1 MKTILMAG
9 GFGTRLRPLTIKIPK
24 PMVPIANKP
33 IMLHVINLLKRHLL
47 KDISV
52 LLFFQHDII
61 KNFFQDGQELGVDLS
76 YILPDED
83 YGTAGAV
90 KYAVVEE
97 NINEPILV
105 ISSDILCDFDLTKAI
120 ESHKEKDAKATIVLT
135 HTKDPTSYGIVI
147 TDENSDI
154 EKFLEKPSWGEVF
167 SDLINTGIY
176 ILEKE
181 AYDLIPNN
189 TEFDFSK
196 DLFPLLLEKGIK
208 INAFVDNGYWKDIGN
223 ISEYFAANIECLESK
238 VHVELD
244 EERIENTNFFVG
256 KNTNINFTSMLSD
269 NLIIGENSVIEPKAK
284 IKNSIIGKNVRIGK
298 NCNIENTIIWDN
310 VQIFPD
316 CEIRNS
322 IILDNVT
329 IGSQTTIDDNCV
341 ISSSVKIGNNV
352 VIKPNVKIWPNKEV
366 ESGAILSSSLIWAE
380 KWSYMLFAKYGV
392 TGLAN
397 LEITPEFCT
406 KLGSAYATSLKEKST
421 VVCGRDTH
429 PVSRLLNR
437 ALMSGVLSCGVNV
450 EDLSDTPIPIIRYII
465 KTTGKSGGFY
475 LRRSPFDTEFVD
487 IKFFDNNGM
496 DIVSS
501 KEKTIE
507 RLFFREDFRK
517 SPINKVGNL
526 NFPYHIIESYNNS
539 ILNKLNIESI
549 KQKGLR
555 VVIDYSFGSASKI
568 LPNILGKIGI
578 EVISLNAFIEP
589 NKTTRTKEEFDQ
601 AQNTLSI
608 ITKST
613 NADLGIMLD
622 SGCEKV
628 FLVDNHG
635 EIIDNEQAVRA
646 LTLLQAQQLK
656 AKKVILPIN
665 ASFMCEKL
673 CKDLDIDFYES
684 PFTMKELMYNAYNL
698 KADFSAD
705 ANGGFLFSGYQ
716 YFFDGIYST
725 LKILELLSLQ
735 DKSISQFANM
745 YESTPKAKLL
755 LPCPFDKKGTVMRK
769 LFETTQNTDR
779 LTTFGIK
786 VYHRDIEGW
795 VLLYPEEDKSYFTIE
810 ANAKSQNDVD
820 MLVNTYAE
828 IVKQYI

>member
-1 MKTILMAG
+1 MRTILMAG

-33 IMLHVINLLKRHLL
+33 IMFHVINLLKRH
-47 KDISV
+47 KFINISA
-52 LLFFQHDII
+52 LLFFQHDVIR
-61 KNFFQDGQELGVDLS
+61 NYFQNGQEFGVNLS
-76 YILPDED
+76 YVLPDED

-90 KYAVVEE
+90 KYSIIKE

-105 ISSDILCDFDLTKAI
+105 ISSDILCDFDLTKAL
-120 ESHKEKDAKATIVLT
+120 ESHKTKNAKATIILT

-147 TDENSDI
+147 TDDKSNI

-181 AYDLIPNN
+181 AYDFIPENV
-189 TEFDFSK
+189 EFDFSK

-208 INAFVDNGYWKDIGN
+208 INAYIDNGYWKDIGN
-223 ISEYFAANIECLESK
+223 ISEYFSANMDCLESK
-238 VHVELD
+238 IQIDVE
-244 EERIENTNFFVG
+244 EENIENTNFFVG
-256 KNTNINFTSMLSD
+256 KNTNINFTSNLEGH
-269 NLIIGENSVIEPKAK
+269 LIIGENSIVEPKSK

-298 NCNIENTIIWDN
+298 NCNIENSIIWDN
-310 VQIFPD
+310 TQIAQD
-316 CEIRNS
+316 SEVRNS
-322 IILDNVT
+322 IILDNVS
-329 IGSQTTIDDNCV
+329 IGIQTFIDDNCV
-341 ISSSVKIGNNV
+341 VSSNVKIGDNV
-352 VIKPNVKIWPNKEV
+352 IIKPNIKIWPNKEI

-517 SPINKVGNL
+517 SSINKVGNL
-526 NFPYHIIESYNNS
+526 NFPYHTIESYNNS
-539 ILNKLNIESI
+539 ILNKLNIERI
-549 KQKGLR
+549 KEQNLR

-589 NKTTRTKEEFDQ
+589 NKTTRTKEEFEQ

-613 NADLGIMLD
+613 NSQLGIMLD

-635 EIIDNEQAVRA
+635 EIIDNEKAVRA
-646 LTLLQAQQLK
+646 LILLQSQRLK
-656 AKKVILPIN
+656 NKKIILPVN

-673 CKDLDIDFYES
+673 CNDLNIDFYES

-698 KADFSAD
+698 KAYFSAD
-705 ANGGFLFSGYQ
+705 ANGGFLFSDYQ

-735 DKSISQFANM
+735 DKNISQLANM
-745 YESTPKAKLL
+745 YESTPKSKVLI
-755 LPCPFDKKGTVMRK
+755 PCPFDKKGSVMRK
-769 LFETTQNTDR
+769 LFEDTQNTDR

-786 VYHRDIEGW
+786 IYHKDIEGW
-795 VLLYPEEDKSYFTIE
+795 VLLYPEEDKSYFAIE
-810 ANAKSQNDVD
+810 ANAKTQKDLENLID
-820 MLVNTYAE
+820 TYKE
-828 IVKQYI
+828 MVKKYI

>member
-9 GFGTRLRPLTIKIPK
+9 GFGTRLRPLTINIPK

-33 IMLHVINLLKRHLL
+33 IMLHVLKLLKYHGF

-61 KNFFQDGQELGVDLS
+61 ENYFQDGKEYDIDLS
-76 YILPDED
+76 YVLPDKD

-90 KYAVVEE
+90 KYAIVEE
-97 NINEPILV
+97 KMNESVLV
-105 ISSDILCDFDLTKAI
+105 ISSDILCDFDLTKALQ
-120 ESHKEKDAKATIVLT
+120 SHNEKKAKATIILT
-135 HTKDPTSYGIVI
+135 HAKDPTSYGIVI
-147 TDENSDI
+147 TDNQSNI

-176 ILEKE
+176 ILEKD
-181 AYDLIPNN
+181 AYDLIPHNE
-189 TEFDFSK
+189 EFDFSK
-196 DLFPLLLEKGIK
+196 DLFPLLLKKGIK
-208 INAFVDNGYWKDIGN
+208 INAYIDNGYWKDIGN
-223 ISEYFAANIECLESK
+223 ISEYFSANMDCLESK
-238 VHVELD
+238 VNIEI
-244 EERIENTNFFVG
+244 EEEKIENTDFFVG
-256 KNTNINFTSMLSD
+256 KNANINFTASLEGK
-269 NLIIGENSVIEPKAK
+269 LIIGANSTIEPKAK
-284 IKNSIIGKNVRIGK
+284 IKNSIIGKNVNVGK
-298 NCNIENTIIWDN
+298 NCNIENSIIWDN
-310 VQIFPD
+310 TQISQD
-316 CEIRNS
+316 CDIRNS
-322 IILDNVT
+322 IILDNVI
-329 IGSQTTIDDNCV
+329 IGSHTKIDDNCV
-341 ISSSVKIGNNV
+341 VSSSVKIGNDV
-352 VIKPNVKIWPNKEV
+352 VIKPNVKIWPSKEI

-406 KLGSAYATSLKEKST
+406 KLGSAYATNLKEKSS

-450 EDLSDTPIPIIRYII
+450 EELSDTPIPIIRYII

-496 DIVSS
+496 DIPSS
-501 KEKTIE
+501 NEKTIE

-526 NFPYHIIESYNNS
+526 NFPYHVIESYNSS
-539 ILNKLNIESI
+539 ILNTLNIDSI
-549 KQKGLR
+549 KQKNLR

-589 NKTTRTKEEFDQ
+589 SKTTRTKEEFEQ
-601 AQNTLSI
+601 AQNTLSV

-613 NADLGIMLD
+613 NANLGIMLD

-635 EIIDNEQAVRA
+635 EIIDNEKAVRV
-646 LTLLQAQQLK
+646 LILLQAQQLK
-656 AKKVILPIN
+656 GKKVILPVN

-673 CKDLDIDFYES
+673 CNDLNIEFYES
-684 PFTMKELMYNAYNL
+684 PFTMKELMYNAYNI

-705 ANGGFLFSGYQ
+705 ANGGFLFSDYQ

-735 DKSISQFANM
+735 DKSISQFASM
-745 YESTPKAKLL
+745 YESTPKSKVLI
-755 LPCPFDKKGTVMRK
+755 PCPFDKKGTVMRK
-769 LFETTQNTDR
+769 LFEITQNTDR
-779 LTTFGIK
+779 ITAFGIK
-786 VYHRDIEGW
+786 IYHRDVEGW

-810 ANAKSQNDVD
+810 ANAKSQTEVETLIKNYED
-820 MLVNTYAE
+820 M
-828 IVKQYI
+828 VKQYI